1 MNIKFHQILHF
12 TSTGK
17 NISLFSHASTESYFI
32 EQQLLVSIYLPIY
45 LCIFLSIH
53 LSIYLNNVERC
64 RNQCE
69 HSSFKLKR
77 TTFGVFRP
85 HDLQIDTG
93 AKSPKH
99 LRCAKL
105 FGEKKQTKMENPIPS
120 QKKHDGLLHP
130 FIFMAPSSGMFY
142 SKCRCGKPM
151 VPFGK

>member
-1 MNIKFHQILHF
+1 MVWSLQDNCPTLTVRCQPFRDVSWLVVNWALMNIKFHQILHF

-45 LCIFLSIH
+45 LCIYLSIH
-53 LSIYLNNVERC
+53 LSIFLNNVERC

-105 FGEKKQTKMENPIPS
+105 FGQKKQTKMENPIPS
-120 QKKHDGLLHP
+120 
-130 FIFMAPSSGMFY
+130 
-142 SKCRCGKPM
+142 
-151 VPFGK
+151 